1 MKELCLRCE
10 LFADDLNFTL
20 NGTCILLIELQH
32 PLLMFNTS
40 ITVKILLNAQEFI
53 KKKELYNR
61 KGWAFIRGYAVG
73 HHSRIHI

>member
-10 LFADDLNFTL
+10 LFADDSNFTL

-32 PLLMFNTS
+32 PLLMFNTC

-53 KKKELYNR
+53 KKRNFTIERDGRLLE
-61 KGWAFIRGYAVG
+61 AML
-73 HHSRIHI
+73 

>member
-32 PLLMFNTS
+32 PLLMFNTC
-40 ITVKILLNAQEFI
+40 ITVKILLYAQEFI
-53 KKKELYNR
+53 KKRTFTIERDGRLLE
-61 KGWAFIRGYAVG
+61 AML
-73 HHSRIHI
+73 